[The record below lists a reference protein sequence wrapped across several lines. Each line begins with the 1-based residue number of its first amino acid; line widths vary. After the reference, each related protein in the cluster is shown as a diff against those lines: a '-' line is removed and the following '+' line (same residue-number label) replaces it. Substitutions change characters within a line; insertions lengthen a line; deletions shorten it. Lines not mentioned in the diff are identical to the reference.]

1 MYSDNCPKSIDD
13 LLVYPSCTAFF
24 SRETALSDLPH
35 SRQTRL
41 ARGVIS
47 PQDGHIL
54 CGRTSW
60 TSGLT
65 IASSL
70 PRNSRAE
77 ASRRRRVGRY
87 GSINFTFAGIPL
99 IGPSP
104 TTWPWQD
111 TIRNSV
117 QDCSHCLDSFSQ
129 LLASDRAAPLKNWA
143 IKISYRCRGE
153 RSWLQRRAVLLSLS
167 GPL

>member
-24 SRETALSDLPH
+24 SRETALRDLPH

-54 CGRTSW
+54 CGRGSW
-60 TSGLT
+60 TSGFT

-99 IGPSP
+99 IGPISDNLTMTGHHP
-104 TTWPWQD
+104 QFCAGLLTLPWFFQP
-111 TIRNSV
+111 
-117 QDCSHCLDSFSQ
+117 
-129 LLASDRAAPLKNWA
+129 AA
-143 IKISYRCRGE
+143 GE
-153 RSWLQRRAVLLSLS
+153 RSSCTA
-167 GPL
+167 